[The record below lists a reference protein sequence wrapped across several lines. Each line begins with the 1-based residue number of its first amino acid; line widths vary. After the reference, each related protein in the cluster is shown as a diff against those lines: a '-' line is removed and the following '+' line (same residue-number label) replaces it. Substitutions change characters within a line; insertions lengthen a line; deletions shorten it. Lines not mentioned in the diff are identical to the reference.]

1 MTKTEAN
8 FEFDMEQ
15 ISLIQRAAHPPP
27 ASQRDRQT
35 DREPVSQSAS
45 PSSQSNI
52 NLKLEAKVDGDAETE
67 ASQAGEAMLIN
78 LKLL

>member
-27 ASQRDRQT
+27 ASQTDRQS

-67 ASQAGEAMLIN
+67 ASQAGGAMLIN